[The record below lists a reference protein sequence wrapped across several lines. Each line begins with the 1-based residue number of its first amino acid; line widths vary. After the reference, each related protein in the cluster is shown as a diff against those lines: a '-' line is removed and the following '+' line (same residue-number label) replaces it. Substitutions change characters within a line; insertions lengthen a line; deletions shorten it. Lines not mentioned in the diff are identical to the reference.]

1 MKQEK
6 ERYTFNATE
15 FNEKMMKGQFKKIY
29 PVIARQILERT
40 GITSGRCIDLG
51 GGPGML
57 AVELAKASALKVTV
71 CDVTFEC
78 IALAKENSL
87 EHGVEERV
95 SAVQGAAEKLP
106 FNDNSIDLV
115 VSRGSIFFWEDQQQ
129 GLAEVFRVL
138 RPSGWAYIGG
148 GFGTAELLQEI
159 LAEKADDLKWDRERQ
174 ERLAKN
180 PPGHFEAMLLKLG
193 IDGIVQRGEAG
204 MWIIFKKSTTLL

>member
-138 RPSGWAYIGG
+138 RPGGWAYIGG

>member
-1 MKQEK
+1 MRQEK

-106 FNDNSIDLV
+106 FDDNSIDLV

>member
-1 MKQEK
+1 MRQEK

>member
-6 ERYTFNATE
+6 ERYTFNAAE
-15 FNEKMMKGQFKKIY
+15 FNEKVMKGQFKKIY

-40 GITSGRCIDLG
+40 GITSGHCIDLG

-57 AVELAKASALKVTV
+57 AVELAKASALDVTV
-71 CDVTFEC
+71 CDVTLEC
-78 IALAKENSL
+78 VALAKENSR
-87 EHGVEERV
+87 EHGVDERV

-106 FNDNSIDLV
+106 FDDNSVDLV

-129 GLAEVFRVL
+129 GISEVYRVL
-138 RPSGWAYIGG
+138 RPGGWGYIGG

-159 LAEKADDLKWDRERQ
+159 LAEKANDLRWDKERK

-180 PPGHFEAMLLKLG
+180 PPGHFEAMLQKLG
-193 IDGIVQRGEAG
+193 IEGIVERGEAG
-204 MWIIFKKSTTLL
+204 LWIIFKKSTILP

>member
-6 ERYTFNATE
+6 EKYTFNAAE
-15 FNEKMMKGQFKKIY
+15 FNEKVMKGQFKKIY

-57 AVELAKASALKVTV
+57 AVELAKASALDVTV
-71 CDVTFEC
+71 CDLTLEC
-78 IALAKENSL
+78 VALAKENSR
-87 EHGVEERV
+87 EHGVDGRV

-106 FNDNSIDLV
+106 FDDNSIDLV

>member
-1 MKQEK
+1 MM
-6 ERYTFNATE
+6 YTFNAAE
-15 FNEKMMKGQFKKIY
+15 YNEKVMKGHFKKIY

-57 AVELAKASALKVTV
+57 AVELAKASALDVTV

-78 IALAKENSL
+78 VALAKENSR
-87 EHGVEERV
+87 EHGVHERI
-95 SAVQGAAEKLP
+95 SAVQGTAEKLP

-115 VSRGSIFFWEDQQQ
+115 VSRGSIFFWEDQQK
-129 GLAEVFRVL
+129 GLSEAYRVL
-138 RPSGWAYIGG
+138 RPGGWAYIGG

-159 LAEKADDLKWDRERQ
+159 MAEKADDPKWDAQRK

-193 IDGIVQRGEAG
+193 IEGIVERGEAG
-204 MWIIFKKSTTLL
+204 MWIIFRKSTILP